1 MHMKQ
6 ITGMQIIDEIN
17 RDYRTYNFMPDHY
30 QTIIDASIKNN
41 LKYSEK
47 CWAITV
53 VSCVMT
59 FPIMAITLNI
69 YNFTFKSEPTK
80 YMIHDLQKPYG
91 DPEDRFNSPYF
102 EIMFV
107 YMFYCAI
114 LYVINFTGYDGF
126 FGLSINHAC
135 LKMELYCKAFE
146 DALKASSV
154 EEMHAKIVG
163 VIKEQNRLFK
173 YVDLIQETFNIWLG
187 IILIATMIQICNC
200 MYHITEGY
208 ELDLRYIIFIIG
220 TIVHIYLP
228 CRYSAKLQHMS
239 LETATLIYCAN
250 WERVNIIS
258 IRKMV
263 LFMIARAQIP
273 LEITAFNK
281 LIFDMDLFV
290 SILQTS
296 YSMYTLLRS

>member
-1 MHMKQ
+1 
-6 ITGMQIIDEIN
+6 
-17 RDYRTYNFMPDHY
+17 
-30 QTIIDASIKNN
+30 
-41 LKYSEK
+41 
-47 CWAITV
+47 
-53 VSCVMT
+53 
-59 FPIMAITLNI
+59 
-69 YNFTFKSEPTK
+69 
-80 YMIHDLQKPYG
+80 MIHDLQKPYG

-146 DALKASSV
+146 DALRAKSY

-163 VIKEQNRLFK
+163 VIREQNRLFK
-173 YVDLIQETFNIWLG
+173 YVELIQETFNIWLG

-200 MYHITEGY
+200 MYHITE
-208 ELDLRYIIFIIG
+208 
-220 TIVHIYLP
+220 
-228 CRYSAKLQHMS
+228 S

-250 WERVNIIS
+250 WERVSIMS